1 MKRKRAIK
9 KYFKKIKVRKENY
22 TRKIIGKRMLARK
35 NIEKK
40 GRNFILLFK

>member
-22 TRKIIGKRMLARK
+22 TRKPIGKRMLARK

-40 GRNFILLFK
+40 RKKFYLIV